1 VNTYGGQP
9 GDDPVARIG
18 EDFPGWRAWVSATG
32 RWWAMYD
39 AVLAP
44 GQVSAGCLPLLHAE
58 DMDKLAARI
67 REQDILRAQ
76 HPAQRLL
83 SWPGDNSLPDH
94 RPGRSAG
101 A

>member
-1 VNTYGGQP
+1 MNTHEGRPGG
-9 GDDPVARIG
+9 DPAARIG
-18 EDFPGWRAWVSATG
+18 IEFAGWRAWVSTTG

-58 DMDKLAARI
+58 DEDHLSARI
-67 REQDILRAQ
+67 REQDILRSQ

-83 SWPGDNSLPDH
+83 S
-94 RPGRSAG
+94 RPGNGSPARGRLGPAS
-101 A
+101 